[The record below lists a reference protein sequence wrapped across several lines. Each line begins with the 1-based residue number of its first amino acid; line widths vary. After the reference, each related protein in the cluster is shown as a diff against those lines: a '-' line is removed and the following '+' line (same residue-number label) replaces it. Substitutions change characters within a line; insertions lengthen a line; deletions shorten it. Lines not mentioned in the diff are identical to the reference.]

1 MSTKSPFTKEFGYVR
16 LGFILGAGSHNFPEI
31 IETFGDIERINA
43 LTYNEWAE
51 SKLLKPAQL
60 ARVKNV
66 SAEVIYE
73 TIKYCKLNDI
83 RIITPENSEYHPNFK
98 YIEDPPVV
106 LYARGQKIDTSA
118 PHIAIVGARDATDFG
133 KKAAYSLG
141 AKLALSGFTVVSGG
155 ALGVDCMAHIGALNG
170 GGKTIV
176 VLGCGIDANY
186 LMAQVSVRQ
195 RAEMSGTIISEFP
208 PKTPASSYTF
218 PVRNRIISA
227 LSSGV
232 AVIEAGKKSGAL
244 ITANCAMEQGKELFA
259 VPGRIN
265 ERQYEGT
272 NDLLR
277 DGAIPLV
284 KVEDIILAYQ
294 GRFPDKLISDV
305 ELTPEIKRGYRA
317 AAKLASKN
325 LEFFKKIKE
334 PAEKS
339 VPENLAKSVV
349 ENKAEF
355 SIKDMPCSENAKKI
369 YLSFTKDSEFSD
381 ILLEKSGLENG
392 KFIAAITELEIGGYV
407 RAVPV
412 GRYEKVK

>member
-1 MSTKSPFTKEFGYVR
+1 VGDVPMSTKSPFTKEFGYVR

-83 RIITPENSEYHPNFK
+83 RIITPEDSEYHPNFK
-98 YIEDPPVV
+98 YIEDPPVL

-118 PHIAIVGARDATDFG
+118 PHFAIVGARDTTDFG

-155 ALGVDCMAHIGALNG
+155 ALCVDCMAHLGALNA

-195 RAEMSGTIISEFP
+195 RAEMSGTVISEFP
-208 PKTPASSYTF
+208 PKTPASAYTF

-232 AVIEAGKKSGAL
+232 AVIEAGRKSGAL
-244 ITANCAMEQGKELFA
+244 ITANCAIEQGKELFA
-259 VPGRIN
+259 VPGNIN
-265 ERQYEGT
+265 ARQYEGT

-284 KVEDIILAYQ
+284 KVEDIVLAYQ
-294 GRFPDKLISDV
+294 GRFPDKLITGV

-325 LEFFKKIKE
+325 AEYAKINKE
-334 PAEKS
+334 KRVSLAQK
-339 VPENLAKSVV
+339 PEIEAPVTNTDVMLV
-349 ENKAEF
+349 
-355 SIKDMPCSENAKKI
+355 SENAKKI
-369 YLSFTKDSEFSD
+369 YLSFTKSIEFSD
-381 ILLEKSGLENG
+381 ILLERSGLDNAS
-392 KFIAAITELEIGGYV
+392 FLTAITELEIGGYV
-407 RAVPV
+407 KAVPV

>member
-1 MSTKSPFTKEFGYVR
+1 MSTKIPFTKEFGYVR

-31 IETFGDIERINA
+31 IETFGDIEKISA

-66 SAEVIYE
+66 PAEVIYE

-83 RIITPENSEYHPNFK
+83 RIITPEDSEYHPNFK
-98 YIEDPPVV
+98 YIEDPPVL

-118 PHIAIVGARDATDFG
+118 PHFAIVGARDTTDFG

-155 ALGVDCMAHIGALNG
+155 ALGVDCMAHMGALNA

-195 RAEMSGTIISEFP
+195 RAEKSGTVISEFP
-208 PKTPASSYTF
+208 PKTPASVYTF

-244 ITANCAMEQGKELFA
+244 ITANCAIEQGKELFA
-259 VPGRIN
+259 VPGNIN
-265 ERQYEGT
+265 ARQYEGT

-284 KVEDIILAYQ
+284 RVEDIVLAYQ
-294 GRFPDKLISDV
+294 GRFPDKLITGV
-305 ELTPEIKRGYRA
+305 ELTPEMKRGYRS

-325 LEFFKKIKE
+325 AEYAKIYKE
-334 PAEKS
+334 KRVSLAQK
-339 VPENLAKSVV
+339 PET
-349 ENKAEF
+349 KAPVTNT
-355 SIKDMPCSENAKKI
+355 DVMLVSENAKKI
-369 YLSFTKDSEFSD
+369 YLSFTKDIEISD
-381 ILLEKSGLENG
+381 ILLERSGLENG
-392 KFIAAITELEIGGYV
+392 AFITAVTELELFGYV
-407 RAVPV
+407 KAVPV
-412 GRYEKVK
+412 GRYERIK

>member
-1 MSTKSPFTKEFGYVR
+1 MSTKIPFTKEFGYVR

-31 IETFGDIERINA
+31 IETFGDIEKINA

-66 SAEVIYE
+66 PAEVIYE

-83 RIITPENSEYHPNFK
+83 RIITPEDSEYHPNFK
-98 YIEDPPVV
+98 YIEDLPVL

-118 PHIAIVGARDATDFG
+118 PHFAIVGARDSTDFG

-155 ALGVDCMAHIGALNG
+155 ALGVDCMAHMGALNA

-195 RAEMSGTIISEFP
+195 RAEKSGTVISEFP
-208 PKTPASSYTF
+208 PKTPTSVYTF

-244 ITANCAMEQGKELFA
+244 ITANCAIEQGKELFA
-259 VPGRIN
+259 VPGNIN
-265 ERQYEGT
+265 ARQYEGT

-284 KVEDIILAYQ
+284 RVEDIVLAYQ
-294 GRFPDKLISDV
+294 GRFPQ
-305 ELTPEIKRGYRA
+305 A
-317 AAKLASKN
+317 Q
-325 LEFFKKIKE
+325 
-334 PAEKS
+334 
-339 VPENLAKSVV
+339 
-349 ENKAEF
+349 
-355 SIKDMPCSENAKKI
+355 NA
-369 YLSFTKDSEFSD
+369 L
-381 ILLEKSGLENG
+381 
-392 KFIAAITELEIGGYV
+392 
-407 RAVPV
+407 
-412 GRYEKVK
+412 